1 MSLETNW
8 CLGCKHHDKQIP
20 TGLKEMADAL
30 KEYKYKIYCKKYD
43 SIVVANPEMW
53 IDKTVSC
60 EGFER

>member
-20 TGLKEMADAL
+20 EKYRMMAEGL

-43 SIVVANPEMW
+43 CLVVANPEMW

>member
-1 MSLETNW
+1 
-8 CLGCKHHDKQIP
+8 LGCKHHEYEIP
-20 TGLKEMADAL
+20 EKYREMAEGL